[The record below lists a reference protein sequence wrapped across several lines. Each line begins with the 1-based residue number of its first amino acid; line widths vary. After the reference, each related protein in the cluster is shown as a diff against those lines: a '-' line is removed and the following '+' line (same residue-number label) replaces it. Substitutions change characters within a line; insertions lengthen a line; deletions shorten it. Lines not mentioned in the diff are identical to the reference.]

1 MGSGGMFHEESQHE
15 VNFGKSTNPIQIEK
29 KNQKVKLSEM
39 SIKFLVAMGKVH
51 ALQSVAH
58 HLGANFFPKESGN
71 YRSYESRYM
80 RMRTIEVFNALR
92 K

>member
-1 MGSGGMFHEESQHE
+1 MKKVSM
-15 VNFGKSTNPIQIEK
+15 KSILAKAPIRYKSKK